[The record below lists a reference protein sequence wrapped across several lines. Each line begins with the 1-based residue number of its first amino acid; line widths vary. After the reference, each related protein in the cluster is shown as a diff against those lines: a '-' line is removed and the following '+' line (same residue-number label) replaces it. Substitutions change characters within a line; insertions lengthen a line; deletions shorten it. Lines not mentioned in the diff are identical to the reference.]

1 MSKTTRRNVLKAVA
15 GGGLA
20 AGVGLALKPGSA
32 PGAATPSPEER
43 GHRHS
48 RINGPLASATVS
60 FGQWPTDPP
69 LDRSPNLS
77 PLNRNVH
84 QLVPNE
90 VTIQAGGSVNFIIAG
105 AHQVIVYGNRTQP
118 EDIDTSLLV
127 PPAAA
132 PPGSPPILINDPKN
146 RIYRGLDFSTLP
158 LLSIPPNPPNAL
170 TPPFLMDRVEV
181 VNFPKPGIY
190 LVICGVVFHFVND
203 EMFGY
208 VRVLP

>member
-1 MSKTTRRNVLKAVA
+1 MSKTTRRNLLKAAA

-20 AGVGLALKPGSA
+20 AGIGLALKPGAA
-32 PGAATPSPEER
+32 PGAATPAPQAE
-43 GHRHS
+43 GHAHTPVS
-48 RINGPLASATVS
+48 GYLASATVS

-69 LDRSPNLS
+69 LDRSPNRS

-90 VTIQAGGSVNFIIAG
+90 VTIERGGAVNYIIAG
-105 AHQVIVYGNRTQP
+105 AHQVIVYGDGTQP
-118 EDIDTSLLV
+118 GDINTSKLV
-127 PPAAA
+127 SPAVGGAA
-132 PPGSPPILINDPKN
+132 ILIDDPTN

-158 LLSIPPNPPNAL
+158 LLSIPPHPPNPL

-181 VNFPKPGIY
+181 VRFPNPGRY

-203 EMFGY
+203 GMYGF